1 MTRMGAYGAPSTPS
15 GKGLAS
21 VTKRRWSQNEKGKNQ
36 KRKYGCRKKR
46 EKRKEEERERER
58 QRETYGQ
65 MDRLTYRQRNTL

>member
-21 VTKRRWSQNEKGKNQ
+21 VTKRRRSQNEKGKNQ

-46 EKRKEEERERER
+46 EKRKEEERERE
-58 QRETYGQ
+58 TYGQ
-65 MDRLTYRQRNTL
+65 MDTLTYRQRNTL